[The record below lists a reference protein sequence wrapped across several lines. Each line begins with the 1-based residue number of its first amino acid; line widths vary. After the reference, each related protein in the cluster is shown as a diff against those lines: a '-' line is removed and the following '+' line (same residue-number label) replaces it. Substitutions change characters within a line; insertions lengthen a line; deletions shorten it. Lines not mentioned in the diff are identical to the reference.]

1 MKMGKLAGKSAL
13 VTGAS
18 RGIGR
23 EIALELARAGAT
35 VGVHYGERR
44 EGAEETAR
52 MIREAGGKAFVLGG
66 DLRDSDGI
74 DRLLEALD
82 QGLAASGFKALDILV
97 NNAGIGGG
105 GSIANVTV
113 DKLDELIGTNVRGV
127 FLLTQ
132 RAISRIPDGGR
143 IINITSMV
151 ALAAYPGSIAYAM
164 SKAAQNS
171 FTASL
176 AVELGPRG
184 ITVNGVAPGA
194 TDTDFIAALMAQP
207 ALVKFYGDK
216 AALKRIGRPD
226 DIAPVVAFLA
236 SDDGRWITGQI
247 IEASGGMHL
256 D

>member
-1 MKMGKLAGKSAL
+1 MHLAGKTAL

-23 EIALELARAGAT
+23 EIALELARHGAK
-35 VGVHYGERR
+35 VAVHYGQRR

-52 MIREAGGKAFVLGG
+52 MIRDQGGSAFVLGG
-66 DLRDSDGI
+66 DIADLAQI
-74 DRLLEALD
+74 EAMLTELD
-82 QGLAASGFKALDILV
+82 NGLAAWDRSELDILV

-105 GSIANVTV
+105 GSIRDVTTE
-113 DKLDELIGTNVRGV
+113 KLDALIATNVRGV

-132 RAISRIPDGGR
+132 RAIGRIADGGR

-151 ALAAYPGSIAYAM
+151 GLAAYPGSIAYALT
-164 SKAAQNS
+164 KAAQNS

-176 AVELGPRG
+176 AVELGPRK
-184 ITVNGVAPGA
+184 ITVNAVAPGA
-194 TDTDFIAALMAQP
+194 TDTDFIAALMAVP
-207 ALVKFYGDK
+207 ELVSFYSEK
-216 AALKRIGRPD
+216 VPLKRIGRPD

-236 SDDGRWITGQI
+236 SDAGRWITGQV

-256 D
+256 E

>member
-1 MKMGKLAGKSAL
+1 MELAGKTAL

-23 EIALELARAGAT
+23 EIALELARHGAM
-35 VGVHYGERR
+35 VAVHYGERR
-44 EGAEETAR
+44 EGAEETAA
-52 MIREAGGKAFVLGG
+52 MIAAAGGRAFVLGG
-66 DLRDSDGI
+66 DLTSLDAI
-74 DRLLEALD
+74 ERLLGDLD
-82 QGLAASGFKALDILV
+82 RGLAAWDRPQLDILV

-105 GSIANVTV
+105 GSIHQVTTE
-113 DKLDELIGTNVRGV
+113 KLDALIATNIRGV

-143 IINITSMV
+143 VINVTSMV
-151 ALAAYPGSIAYAM
+151 GLAAYPGSIAYALT
-164 SKAAQNS
+164 KAAQNS

-176 AVELGPRG
+176 AVELGTRG

-194 TDTDFIAALMAQP
+194 TDTDFIAALMAVP
-207 ALVKFYGDK
+207 DLVKFYGDK
-216 AALKRIGRPD
+216 VALKRIGRPD

-236 SDDGRWITGQI
+236 SDGARWITGQI